1 MEVRWLGRIS
11 YPDAHALSQALV
23 AQRAAGEIGD
33 TCLLLEHDHVFTR
46 GRKTKGYGNILDA
59 GGVPVVDVERG
70 GDVTY
75 HGPGQLVAY
84 PIVMLPDGQ
93 RDAVKFIRRLEG
105 WVIDA
110 MADLGVDDGTR
121 RDGFSGVWCKDKKVA
136 SVGVAI
142 TAKWVTW
149 HGIALNVCP
158 DLSYFG
164 RLNPCGLEA
173 QIMSSLCALTGLALT
188 VDDARA
194 ALVDRLPGL

>member
-1 MEVRWLGRIS
+1 MEVRQLGRIS
-11 YPDAHALSQALV
+11 YPDAHALSKALV
-23 AQRAAGEIGD
+23 AQRAAGQIGD
-33 TCLLLEHDHVFTR
+33 TCLLLEHEHVFTR

-59 GGVPVVDVERG
+59 GDVPVLDVERG

-84 PIVMLPDGQ
+84 PIVMLPEGQ
-93 RDAVKFIRRLEG
+93 RDAVKFIRRLES
-105 WVIDA
+105 WVIGA
-110 MADLGVDDGTR
+110 MADLGVDDGAR
-121 RDGFSGVWCKDKKVA
+121 RQGFSGVWCRGKKVA

-164 RLNPCGLEA
+164 RLNPCGLES
-173 QIMSSLCALTGLALT
+173 QIMSSLSALTGRPLT
-188 VDDARA
+188 VDDART
-194 ALVDRLPGL
+194 ALLERLPGL